1 MRHLRCTRGSC
12 WGHLTPVFCT
22 NQPQISHTS
31 RLAPSHKTL
40 DEQVKSAKRA
50 APGQPDPIP
59 HLAGV
64 SRLLRLSPVLVYYL
78 PGGYQTARTP
88 LPEGFAAGGIHRRL
102 CAPSP
107 ALAARAAVERLG
119 RKRLPA
125 ARVTELKTA
134 RDGAELGPAGARARQ
149 GSQTP
154 REERG
159 RRSRKF
165 RRFLFSA
172 SIQLRAN
179 GAQVNGND
187 LIII

>member
-1 MRHLRCTRGSC
+1 MHRGSC

-22 NQPQISHTS
+22 NQPQISNTS
-31 RLAPSHKTL
+31 RLAPARKTL
-40 DEQVKSAKRA
+40 DEQVERKTVERK
-50 APGQPDPIP
+50 PGRG
-59 HLAGV
+59 GV

-102 CAPSP
+102 CAPLPS
-107 ALAARAAVERLG
+107 LTARAAVERLE
-119 RKRLPA
+119 RNRLPA

-134 RDGAELGPAGARARQ
+134 RDCAELGPAGARARQ

-154 REERG
+154 QGECG

-172 SIQLRAN
+172 SIQL
-179 GAQVNGND
+179 
-187 LIII
+187 